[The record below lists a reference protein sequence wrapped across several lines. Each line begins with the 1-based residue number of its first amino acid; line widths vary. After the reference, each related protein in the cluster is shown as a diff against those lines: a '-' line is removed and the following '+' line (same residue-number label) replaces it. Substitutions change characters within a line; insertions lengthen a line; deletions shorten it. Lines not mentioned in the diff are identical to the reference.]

1 MKIKYQKSESIQLAL
16 FLALSGGFLDAYT
29 YTCRDQVFANAQ
41 TGNIVRVGMTI
52 ANGQYLKTIRY
63 GIPIFAFM
71 IGIFIAMTIRNK
83 TYHYFHWRQVVLMIE
98 SIIIIIVGI
107 IPKQLYF
114 NVLANILV
122 SLLCAMQAESFRKVL
137 GNPFSS
143 TMCTGNLRSATE
155 CLYSII
161 FDHNKQSL
169 KKMNYYIG
177 IIVTFIIGAFIGV
190 LLTKVWIEKAILFVL
205 LPLGYSILIMNHH
218 EKEIFLNLGN
228 Q

>member
-71 IGIFIAMTIRNK
+71 IGILLAMTIRNK

-205 LPLGYSILIMNHH
+205 LPLGYSILIMNYH

>member
-71 IGIFIAMTIRNK
+71 IGILLAMTIRNK

-190 LLTKVWIEKAILFVL
+190 LLTNILIEKAILFVL
-205 LPLGYSILIMNHH
+205 LPLVYSILIMNYH

>member
-1 MKIKYQKSESIQLAL
+1 MKTKYQKSESIQLAL

-71 IGIFIAMTIRNK
+71 IGILLAMTIRNK

-177 IIVTFIIGAFIGV
+177 IIVTFIIGAYIGV
-190 LLTKVWIEKAILFVL
+190 LLTNILIEKAILFVL
-205 LPLGYSILIMNHH
+205 LPLGYSILIMNYH